1 MNVLTTH
8 TAAGEVAD
16 TWGPG
21 YFSEERSDGP
31 SEIARAPQHTYY
43 SRPTEHGHNL
53 DADTHIPFERCSSSF
68 MRYFGDRSLSPNN
81 SWSSSLIND
90 GVLGAAPA
98 PAADVSS
105 LVQQLDNQI
114 FAAAQAQR
122 QWKWAAT
129 MRQLHERPDHSA
141 ALGIDRL
148 AAVWDST
155 ASGSPS
161 LSKLQSPG
169 LHAHEPSKFFTVLE
183 HCRPRDADSAQVQD
197 NDDVGAALRKT
208 GACRPPSTPPV
219 PNLSDDVQV
228 AVPGSQH
235 SAFGDDMCAG
245 KEASGLAVITETAR
259 CCWTP
264 VLHERFMASVEQLG
278 GLEVVKPAALLKHM
292 GVPRLSL
299 GHVKSHLQKCRK
311 EHQRGIVPRPARS
324 PRSKTLRP
332 DKARRAS
339 FADRTRKLKSFRADL
354 DTESDHVAASSAA
367 GAGQALGEGTT
378 MASMTTQQL
387 GYTRAGR
394 TGTWREPSS
403 ACSLSSMTCPAIQES
418 HESKASPR
426 AGPVSGVA
434 PGALSTT
441 QCIGTA
447 HQQELLEK
455 LQLDQQKINQQIHE
469 QLQYLNRL
477 AEFTEKAAAQV
488 GHNSCTDSFL

>member
-1 MNVLTTH
+1 
-8 TAAGEVAD
+8 
-16 TWGPG
+16 
-21 YFSEERSDGP
+21 
-31 SEIARAPQHTYY
+31 
-43 SRPTEHGHNL
+43 
-53 DADTHIPFERCSSSF
+53 
-68 MRYFGDRSLSPNN
+68 
-81 SWSSSLIND
+81 
-90 GVLGAAPA
+90 
-98 PAADVSS
+98 
-105 LVQQLDNQI
+105 
-114 FAAAQAQR
+114 
-122 QWKWAAT
+122 

-332 DKARRAS
+332 DKVRPGGRYCQLV
-339 FADRTRKLKSFRADL
+339 DRSGMWIDL
-354 DTESDHVAASSAA
+354 TTANPQIRSLESCMVPYLLVAFPGSVDV
-367 GAGQALGEGTT
+367 
-378 MASMTTQQL
+378 
-387 GYTRAGR
+387 
-394 TGTWREPSS
+394 
-403 ACSLSSMTCPAIQES
+403 
-418 HESKASPR
+418 
-426 AGPVSGVA
+426 VSG
-434 PGALSTT
+434 PLSPSCMCSCRSLPTGAK
-441 QCIGTA
+441 G
-447 HQQELLEK
+447 
-455 LQLDQQKINQQIHE
+455 QL
-469 QLQYLNRL
+469 
-477 AEFTEKAAAQV
+477 
-488 GHNSCTDSFL
+488 C